1 MDALS
6 QFLQATRTR
15 SPLIADVR
23 LGAEV
28 SVGLP
33 ALGGIPFHFVASGEC
48 RLDAGGERISL
59 STGDVVMLAKVP
71 YYRLQ
76 TGDGSQ
82 RLEIMTFAERDKFFV
97 EDLRTGRDHILTRV
111 FGDEPVAARIFSAI
125 LVPGDLESDRLA
137 RDLPPITL
145 LRDAGT
151 MLEPWLMA
159 AIEHMSAEAAAPE
172 PGQSAVAERLIEVIF
187 IAVLR
192 KWLLE
197 QPQPRGWVRGLN
209 DPTISR
215 ALNAIHQD
223 IGRRWSLRD
232 LAIASGRSRSGLAA
246 RFHEVMGETPFAYL
260 TGRRMDIAAAALV
273 RGDRSIATIATELG
287 YGSTTTFTRAFTVA
301 FGETP
306 ARYRQSRSPA
316 PASK

>member
-1 MDALS
+1 MDTLS
-6 QFLQATRTR
+6 QLLQATRTR

-33 ALGGIPFHFVASGEC
+33 ALGGIPLHFVATGEC
-48 RLDAGGERISL
+48 RLDASGERIAL
-59 STGDVVMLAKVP
+59 SAGDVVMLARVP

-76 TGDGSQ
+76 TGDGSH
-82 RLEIMTFAERDKFFV
+82 RMEIMTFAERDRFSV
-97 EDLRTGRDHILTRV
+97 EDLRTGRDHLLTRV
-111 FGDEPVAARIFSAI
+111 FGDEPVVARIFSAI
-125 LVPGDLESDRLA
+125 LVLGDLESDRLT

-192 KWLLE
+192 KWLLG
-197 QPQPRGWVRGLN
+197 QSHPRGWIRGLN

-215 ALNAIHQD
+215 ALNAIHRD
-223 IGRRWSLRD
+223 IGRHWSLRE
-232 LAIASGRSRSGLAA
+232 LAEASGRSRSGLAA
-246 RFHEVMGETPFAYL
+246 HFREVMGETPFAYL
-260 TGRRMDIAAAALV
+260 TRRRMELAAAALA
-273 RGDRSIATIATELG
+273 RGDRSIAAIATELG
-287 YGSTTTFTRAFTVA
+287 YGGTTTFTRAFAAT

-306 ARYRQSRSPA
+306 ARYRRRRSIGGW
-316 PASK
+316 SG